1 MDNNRLQELHHTEE
15 ILIQYA
21 ENEKRKTLQTGRLA
35 SFIAIIGITI
45 FIVQDI
51 YILGFREFLPWRIT
65 GMIPPALFLILS
77 FTLFKKYT
85 ALIIPAYA
93 VSLTGIMTMMC
104 GIIGTLFINGNC
116 SDSNI
121 YPASMGLVAIIFAV
135 FVFAAGA
142 RRFLFAI
149 IFLPLSVLMVTL
161 VFICNGPLS
170 GYSVLSNPLLIAFI
184 VCIFSVY
191 QEKINLRDFSSRRRV
206 EISEKIISIQHR
218 SMSSMLDSIDESAF
232 LMKPD
237 GTIVYANRTMAERL
251 NTPYEY
257 LPGMNAYDVTPQ
269 EVRESR
275 REMAAHCMES
285 KQAVEFVDER
295 AGRSIQNSI
304 RPVLDENNDVIYLAI
319 FGFDITERIL
329 SENEI
334 KKLLDEKKL
343 LLKEVHHRI
352 KNNMMSISSLL
363 TLRSESGVNSESSAI
378 LKEMSGRV
386 LTMMRIYDKLYR
398 SEEYTHIHVKD
409 YLGDLLKEIS
419 HTFIPDD
426 SISILFEIEDLH
438 IKQDIVFSI
447 GIIINELVT
456 NSLKYAFPDKRK
468 GLINVSLSRP
478 DVKQIKILI
487 HDNGIGLPHPH
498 TLTYSPG
505 FGLNLVKIMVNQCNG
520 TITSDSKNGTT
531 YTITIPFI

>member
-121 YPASMGLVAIIFAV
+121 YPASMGLVAVIFAV

-319 FGFDITERIL
+319 FGFDITERIQ

-352 KNNMMSISSLL
+352 KNNMMSISSL
-363 TLRSESGVNSESSAI
+363 
-378 LKEMSGRV
+378 
-386 LTMMRIYDKLYR
+386 
-398 SEEYTHIHVKD
+398 
-409 YLGDLLKEIS
+409 
-419 HTFIPDD
+419 
-426 SISILFEIEDLH
+426 
-438 IKQDIVFSI
+438 
-447 GIIINELVT
+447 
-456 NSLKYAFPDKRK
+456 
-468 GLINVSLSRP
+468 
-478 DVKQIKILI
+478 
-487 HDNGIGLPHPH
+487 
-498 TLTYSPG
+498 
-505 FGLNLVKIMVNQCNG
+505 
-520 TITSDSKNGTT
+520 
-531 YTITIPFI
+531 